1 MAAAPPRVTTSMTE
15 LDFCKRIAFREY
27 PGTMAILILNEM
39 MGAVLLLIGIGTFVP
54 FLASLLGGNGVPPG
68 PLADLFEWLGVP
80 TWAPAEMLALL
91 IAMVALRILLDAV
104 RKYTASIIGINFERT
119 VKNRMND
126 AVARTEWERFIGLD
140 QGKYMQCMV
149 NESVNARGA
158 VSDLAAAFGAGFLTL
173 LLLGWLALYSIETF
187 AILVLA
193 SVLFLFSNRRLLRI
207 ITRNAERRIVLTSRM
222 NTKIADTR
230 HVFKVLF
237 AEGLTGAM
245 RSAIAGFIDTIA
257 VIERR
262 ISLLSIIVNHYVLLF
277 GIAVVAAVSMAH
289 FQFYDTS
296 GSALLF
302 DLILIQRI
310 ASYFGEFHMKRGAM
324 ANKIPS
330 YRACMEMVALG
341 RVSSGQ
347 SGGPR
352 GVSALEQGITVDGVT
367 FSFQGRGRVLENVTF
382 DLPAKGLVFFAGPS
396 GSGKTTMVDIL
407 LGLLKPNEGGRV
419 LIDRQDLDGSD
430 ATRWRRL
437 VAYVPQ
443 DAYILSGT
451 LRDYLGFGL
460 NDVHEDRMWQ
470 ALDRAGAETVV
481 RALPQG
487 LNTEVRPGGVD
498 FSGGE
503 RQRLSI
509 ARALT
514 RDAKVLILDEPSS
527 ALDSGTEQAL
537 FRSLRVLS
545 AEMMIVVVTHS
556 VDAIR
561 DTDRVCRFSRGKV
574 LQCCGRSVPSE
585 DDWSGA
591 KKAASVAATSS
602 V

>member
-1 MAAAPPRVTTSMTE
+1 MTE
-15 LDFCKRIAFREY
+15 LEFFKRIAFREY
-27 PGTMAILILNEM
+27 PGTMAILVLNEL
-39 MGAVLLLIGIGTFVP
+39 MGAVLLLIGIGAFVP

-68 PLADLFEWLGVP
+68 PLADLFEWLGVL

-104 RKYTASIIGINFERT
+104 RKYMASIIGINFERT

-126 AVARTEWERFIGLD
+126 AVARSKWERFLGLD
-140 QGKYMQCMV
+140 QGKYVQCMV
-149 NESVNARGA
+149 GESINARAA
-158 VSDLAAAFGAGFLTL
+158 VSNLAAAFGAGFLTL

-193 SVLFLFSNRRLLRI
+193 SVLFLFSNRQLLRI
-207 ITRNAERRIVLTSRM
+207 IKRNAERRIALTSRM

-230 HVFKVLF
+230 HAFKVLF

-262 ISLLSIIVNHYVLLF
+262 ISFLSIVVNHYVLLF
-277 GIAVVAAVSMAH
+277 GIAVVAAVSMVH

-302 DLILIQRI
+302 DLILIQRT
-310 ASYFGEFHMKRGAM
+310 ASYFGEFQIRRSEM
-324 ANKIPS
+324 ASRIPS
-330 YRACMEMVALG
+330 YVACMEMAALG
-341 RVSSGQ
+341 LASSGR
-347 SGGPR
+347 SDGCR
-352 GVSALEQGITVDGVT
+352 GIVALEQGITVDRVS
-367 FSFQGRGRVLENVTF
+367 FSFQGRSRVLENVTL
-382 DLPAKGLVFFAGPS
+382 DLPPKGLVFFAGPS

-407 LGLLKPNEGGRV
+407 LGLLRPNEGGRV
-419 LIDRQDLDGSD
+419 LIDRQDLEGSD
-430 ATRWRRL
+430 ETRWRRL

-460 NDVHEDRMWQ
+460 NEVDDDRMWQ
-470 ALDRAGAETVV
+470 ALHRAGADTVV

-487 LNTEVRPGGVD
+487 LITEVRPGGVD

-503 RQRLSI
+503 RQRMSI

-545 AEMMIVVVTHS
+545 ADMLIVVVTHS

-561 DTDRVCRFSRGKV
+561 DTDCVYQFHRGKV
-574 LQCCGRSVPSE
+574 LQCRGRSVPSE
-585 DDWSGA
+585 DDWNGPM
-591 KKAASVAATSS
+591 KAASVVATSS
-602 V
+602 L